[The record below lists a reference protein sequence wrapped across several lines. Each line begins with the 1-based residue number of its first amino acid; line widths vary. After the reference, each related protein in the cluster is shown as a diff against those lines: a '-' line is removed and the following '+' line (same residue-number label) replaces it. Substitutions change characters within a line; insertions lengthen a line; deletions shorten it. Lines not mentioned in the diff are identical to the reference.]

1 MKKIFSLLIMTLCL
15 FLAGCSDNE
24 NNSNIPE
31 LGIESS
37 EVIFGAGGGE
47 GSITVVVPN
56 VTAKADKDWFTVSV
70 SGNVIKVVAS
80 ENRDVN
86 GRTGQ
91 VILTSGNLKRTVPVT
106 QYGLSIKT
114 NPSEIILA
122 GAGDEQQVEIIC
134 DIPVKVEASDSW
146 INATQVGDTLIVK
159 AGANEAIKTRKGTVK
174 LSVTENVY
182 AVISV
187 FQDPAKPL
195 SYDDL
200 LGEWD
205 FNYGE
210 GSTVKVTLTTK
221 TRNESF
227 NVTGL
232 SMPFVMK
239 YYTNGSMEILKQDVG
254 KSGTNTVRLCP
265 WEVSGDGTFT
275 WADGVG
281 LISEPDGTRNDLIY
295 TFVDNGVYGEK
306 EMKGFILWM
315 LNSSGGSA
323 GEYKEGGTSRYTN
336 VSMEKHK

>member
-1 MKKIFSLLIMTLCL
+1 MKKIFSLLITTLCL
-15 FLAGCSDNE
+15 FVAGCSDNE
-24 NNSNIPE
+24 NDSNIPE

-37 EVIFGAGGGE
+37 EVIFTAGGGE
-47 GSITVVVPN
+47 GKITVAVPN
-56 VTAKADKDWFTVSV
+56 VTAKADQEWFTVSV
-70 SGNVIKVVAS
+70 SGNVVKVVAS

-106 QYGLSIKT
+106 QYGITIKT

-122 GAGDEQQVEIIC
+122 GAGDEQKVEIVC
-134 DIPVKVEASDSW
+134 DIPVTVQASDSW
-146 INATQVGDTLIVK
+146 ISATQVGDSLIIK
-159 AGANEAIKTRKGTVK
+159 AGANDAIKTRKGTIK
-174 LSVTENVY
+174 LSVTENVF
-182 AVISV
+182 AAISV
-187 FQDPAKPL
+187 SQDPAKPIT
-195 SYDDL
+195 YDDL

-210 GSTVKVTLTTK
+210 GSKTKVTLTTK

-232 SMPFVMK
+232 SMKLVM
-239 YYTNGSMEILKQDVG
+239 TFHANGSMEILKQDVG
-254 KSGTNTVRLCP
+254 TSGANTVRLCP

-281 LISEPDGTRNDLIY
+281 LISEPEGTRNNLVY

-306 EMKGFILWM
+306 EMKGFIFWM
-315 LNSSGGSA
+315 FDSNGTSV
-323 GEYKEGGTSRYTN
+323 GEYKGGTSRYTYI
-336 VSMEKHK
+336 SMEKHK